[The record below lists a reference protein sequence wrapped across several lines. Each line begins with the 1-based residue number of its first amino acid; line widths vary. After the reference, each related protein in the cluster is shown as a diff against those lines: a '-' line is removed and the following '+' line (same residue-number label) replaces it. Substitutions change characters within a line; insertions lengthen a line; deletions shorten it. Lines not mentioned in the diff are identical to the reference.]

1 MHCAYFGVVTA
12 QINDDDDVA
21 LALNNE
27 YHFVRI
33 PIVCIALTTVNAVT
47 VLHIYIGLMISS

>member
-33 PIVCIALTTVNAVT
+33 PIVCIAITTVNAVT
-47 VLHIYIGLMISS
+47 VLHIYIMISS